1 MKDIFYCPEESNFY
15 SNCLENFVLRNRQNF
30 KYIVEFGSGDG
41 SPVICSL
48 LRNKFSGLIQGFE
61 LNTDA
66 WKAANLTID
75 EYSLTDKYVID
86 NSSLFESNQ
95 TQSECLV
102 SNPPYLPAPDE
113 DIYMPLLF
121 GGTDGAAIT
130 NKLLTLGYE
139 NVLVLVSSYSNPIST
154 IEEAKANGYSVNKF
168 TVLPIEFGYY
178 SSEPKVKNHI
188 EEMRSKKMAFYSGDY
203 YFLAGVLFTKQEESN
218 VDLSKELSQ
227 VLTGI

>member
-75 EYSLTDKYVID
+75 EYSLTDKYIID
-86 NSSLFESNQ
+86 NSSLFESNK

-102 SNPPYLPAPDE
+102 
-113 DIYMPLLF
+113 
-121 GGTDGAAIT
+121 
-130 NKLLTLGYE
+130 
-139 NVLVLVSSYSNPIST
+139 
-154 IEEAKANGYSVNKF
+154 
-168 TVLPIEFGYY
+168 
-178 SSEPKVKNHI
+178 
-188 EEMRSKKMAFYSGDY
+188 
-203 YFLAGVLFTKQEESN
+203 
-218 VDLSKELSQ
+218 
-227 VLTGI
+227 